1 LFPIELDQLKDH
13 IYSVSPEPSLFIGK
27 RNLGHVSNYYLGD
40 PIADDEVAAVQAAA
54 EKIGIDVLN
63 TRSATE
69 SSVIMPISLTLQFC
83 FMKGCEK

>member
-1 LFPIELDQLKDH
+1 VDQLKDH

-27 RNLGHVSNYYLGD
+27 RNLGHVSNYYLGA
-40 PIADDEVAAVQAAA
+40 PIEDDEVAAVQAAA

-69 SSVIMPISLTLQFC
+69 DSITMHIFLTLQFC
-83 FMKGCEK
+83 L